1 MGIANFFYH
10 IWDTFVFI
18 RDNGWEEYK
27 LARKRYD
34 NHQKALD
41 NRDSK
46 YSKVKAIKMANLAKK
61 ARK

>member
-1 MGIANFFYH
+1 MGIANFFYN
-10 IWDTFVFI
+10 IWDTISYI
-18 RDNGWEEYK
+18 RKYGWAEYK

-34 NHQKALD
+34 KHQEALD
-41 NRDSK
+41 NRDAK